1 MGKTP
6 LEQQEMSKK
15 PRPKKKYRPRAVAV
29 PTYLN
34 SLSSD
39 VDHGKDARDEDRV
52 FLLQVANR
60 TVEKVDLA
68 MYGQILQ
75 IAWVLAAKMD
85 RAKELRQ
92 CLYSGLAAI
101 GCYVAEKPKIPFDDE
116 MFEELSQATEV
127 ARDSLFLSD
136 EARVACAEQLSRLTD
151 VQKRASYLF
160 SYEDVADWIH
170 ENVESEVMS
179 VLVPLSMFA
188 TDPDAF
194 RAQFLEERG
203 KRFVRLEDA
212 ITKGKSPARTPLS
225 KWRVTR
231 ILPASVQSE
240 LGRWQEDYNAERERQ
255 GVAWPNPTSL
265 TVDFPEGVLA
275 RYKAMKEL
283 APTTARARATVLF
296 EGFAVH
302 REVGHTQ
309 PHCRRHYTP
318 GLLLGKP
325 IHWKD
330 YELGLVDLMSIP
342 RATAL
347 LGADYLR
354 KAPWRLGKED
364 VAWCR
369 DESVLH
375 EVKLSREFRIL
386 LGIQRGP
393 MNSPAGHE
401 VDSG

>member
-1 MGKTP
+1 
-6 LEQQEMSKK
+6 
-15 PRPKKKYRPRAVAV
+15 
-29 PTYLN
+29 
-34 SLSSD
+34 
-39 VDHGKDARDEDRV
+39 
-52 FLLQVANR
+52 
-60 TVEKVDLA
+60 
-68 MYGQILQ
+68 
-75 IAWVLAAKMD
+75 
-85 RAKELRQ
+85 
-92 CLYSGLAAI
+92 
-101 GCYVAEKPKIPFDDE
+101 
-116 MFEELSQATEV
+116 
-127 ARDSLFLSD
+127 
-136 EARVACAEQLSRLTD
+136 
-151 VQKRASYLF
+151 
-160 SYEDVADWIH
+160 
-170 ENVESEVMS
+170 MS

-203 KRFVRLEDA
+203 RRFVRLEDA

-309 PHCRRHYTP
+309 AYCRRHYTP

-375 EVKLSREFRIL
+375 EVKLSKEFRIL

-393 MNSPAGHE
+393 
-401 VDSG
+401 VDKSGFAASSWLP

>member
-1 MGKTP
+1 
-6 LEQQEMSKK
+6 MSEVFNEIM
-15 PRPKKKYRPRAVAV
+15 PGAQAVAESV
-29 PTYLN
+29 TRKRAALEAKHIILTDCPGDVAAYLPKYHHTMN
-34 SLSSD
+34 
-39 VDHGKDARDEDRV
+39 EII
-52 FLLQVANR
+52 
-60 TVEKVDLA
+60 E
-68 MYGQILQ
+68 
-75 IAWVLAAKMD
+75 
-85 RAKELRQ
+85 
-92 CLYSGLAAI
+92 I
-101 GCYVAEKPKIPFDDE
+101 GPWQSY
-116 MFEELSQATEV
+116 ATFREG
-127 ARDSLFLSD
+127 AGRNMTRLFLSD
-136 EARVACAEQLSRLTD
+136 EARAACAEELSRLTD
-151 VQKRASYLF
+151 TQKRASYLF
-160 SYEDVADWIH
+160 SYEDAADWIH

-194 RAQFLEERG
+194 RSQFLEERT
-203 KRFVRLEDA
+203 KRFVTLEEA
-212 ITKGKSPARTPLS
+212 ASKGKSPARTPLS

-240 LGRWQEDYNAERERQ
+240 LGRWQEDFNAERERQ

-265 TVDFPEGVLA
+265 TVPFPEGVLA
-275 RYKAMKEL
+275 RYRAKKEL
-283 APTTARARATVLF
+283 APTTARARATALF

-309 PHCRRHYTP
+309 PYCRRHYTP

-330 YELGLVDLMSIP
+330 YEIGLVDLMSIP

-347 LGADYLR
+347 LGADNLR

-386 LGIQRGP
+386 LGLQRGP
-393 MNSPAGHE
+393 
-401 VDSG
+401 VDK

>member
-1 MGKTP
+1 M
-6 LEQQEMSKK
+6 
-15 PRPKKKYRPRAVAV
+15 
-29 PTYLN
+29 
-34 SLSSD
+34 
-39 VDHGKDARDEDRV
+39 ARDE
-52 FLLQVANR
+52 N
-60 TVEKVDLA
+60 
-68 MYGQILQ
+68 
-75 IAWVLAAKMD
+75 
-85 RAKELRQ
+85 
-92 CLYSGLAAI
+92 
-101 GCYVAEKPKIPFDDE
+101 
-116 MFEELSQATEV
+116 
-127 ARDSLFLSD
+127 
-136 EARVACAEQLSRLTD
+136 
-151 VQKRASYLF
+151 
-160 SYEDVADWIH
+160 
-170 ENVESEVMS
+170 
-179 VLVPLSMFA
+179 
-188 TDPDAF
+188 
-194 RAQFLEERG
+194 
-203 KRFVRLEDA
+203 
-212 ITKGKSPARTPLS
+212 
-225 KWRVTR
+225 
-231 ILPASVQSE
+231 LPASVQSE

-386 LGIQRGP
+386 LGIQRGA
-393 MNSPAGHE
+393 S
-401 VDSG
+401 